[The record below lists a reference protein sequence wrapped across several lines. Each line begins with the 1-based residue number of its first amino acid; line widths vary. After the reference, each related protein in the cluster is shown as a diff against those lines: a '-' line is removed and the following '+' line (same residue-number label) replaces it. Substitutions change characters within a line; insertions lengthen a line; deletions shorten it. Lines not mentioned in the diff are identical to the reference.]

1 MKQNLLSLCLV
12 LQMSFINTEYN
23 VLICTLPKTGTNL
36 LIKLSKL
43 ISKQDKFFH
52 LGALKKNMATIPCTL
67 YWAHAWHESLV
78 PKAPMTLEPNNNKIE
93 FLKENNIKLVLIL
106 RDPREHIVSVLRSL
120 RKRLNHRNIQWA
132 INSFP
137 GLLKRQTGDP
147 GFLKYKDINEC
158 YYAYWQWAD
167 TYPHVYVTYFEKL
180 VGAKGGGNQQ
190 EQESEIKN
198 IADFMEVDLSEA
210 EITDIAHKLFG
221 GTHTFKQGQIA
232 SWKRHFSKDNKALFK
247 RIAGQ
252 LLIDLGY
259 ETDLNW

>member
-1 MKQNLLSLCLV
+1 MKQNLLSLCLL
-12 LQMSFINTEYN
+12 LQMSFINTEHSI
-23 VLICTLPKTGTNL
+23 LICTLPKTGTNL

-43 ISKQDKFFH
+43 ILKQDKFLH
-52 LGALKKNMATIPCTL
+52 LEALKKNLATIPCAL
-67 YWAHAWHESLV
+67 YWTHAWHESLEQKV
-78 PKAPMTLEPNNNKIE
+78 PMTLEPNDNKIE

-106 RDPREHIVSVLRSL
+106 RDPREHVLSVLRSL

-137 GLLKRQTGDP
+137 ALLKRQTGDV

-158 YYAYWQWAD
+158 YYAYLQWVD
-167 TYPHVYVTYFEKL
+167 VYSQVYITYFEKL
-180 VGAKGGGNQQ
+180 VGAKGGGNKQ
-190 EQESEIKN
+190 EQEAEIKN
-198 IADFMEVDLSEA
+198 ITHFMEIDLSAA

-232 SWKRHFSKDNKALFK
+232 SWKKHFSAANKDLFK
-247 RIAGQ
+247 KIAGQ
-252 LLIDLGY
+252 LLIHLGY